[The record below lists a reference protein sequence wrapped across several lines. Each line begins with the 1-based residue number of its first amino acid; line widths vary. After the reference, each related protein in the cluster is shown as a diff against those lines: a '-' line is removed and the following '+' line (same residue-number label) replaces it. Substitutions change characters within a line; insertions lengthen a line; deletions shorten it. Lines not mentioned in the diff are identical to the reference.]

1 LERTFKSAS
10 LKHVALRSGIQD
22 ANHVILPAGWI
33 GVDIFFTLSGYL
45 ITSLLLRE
53 MAETG
58 SINFGNFYA
67 RRALRLA
74 PAFLLLVTFQLI
86 RSAFSPHGEEIR
98 RATLIAVA
106 YVENF
111 NMTFGWGPT
120 ELIGHTWSL
129 ATEEQFYLLWPLV
142 LLFIIHRRPGLWL
155 AIAAAAMLATGLL
168 AVRSHVGPAYL
179 QFNPA
184 IRPFGLLIGCLL
196 ALVPV
201 TRWPRLRAAIPA
213 TALASL
219 IGIAALYKNNQVS
232 DMCLVLCPLVV
243 SVATA
248 VIVVSARR
256 ESPTSTS
263 KLLSIQPLVY
273 IGKISSGLYLFSAP
287 IFYLGEHEWKLQIP
301 FHLYGVALI
310 ALIFLVSAISYEFIE
325 KPFLRLK
332 ERFQRRTA
340 IGIPAGAG

>member
-106 YVENF
+106 YVEN
-111 NMTFGWGPT
+111 
-120 ELIGHTWSL
+120 
-129 ATEEQFYLLWPLV
+129 
-142 LLFIIHRRPGLWL
+142 
-155 AIAAAAMLATGLL
+155 
-168 AVRSHVGPAYL
+168 
-179 QFNPA
+179 
-184 IRPFGLLIGCLL
+184 
-196 ALVPV
+196 
-201 TRWPRLRAAIPA
+201 
-213 TALASL
+213 
-219 IGIAALYKNNQVS
+219 
-232 DMCLVLCPLVV
+232 
-243 SVATA
+243 
-248 VIVVSARR
+248 
-256 ESPTSTS
+256 
-263 KLLSIQPLVY
+263 
-273 IGKISSGLYLFSAP
+273 
-287 IFYLGEHEWKLQIP
+287 
-301 FHLYGVALI
+301 
-310 ALIFLVSAISYEFIE
+310 
-325 KPFLRLK
+325 
-332 ERFQRRTA
+332 
-340 IGIPAGAG
+340 